1 MHFDVLKYP
10 VVFSTPGRLTDVT
23 AWHGLIPVAF
33 ALTALHRPSV
43 FVELGTHKGDSYCAF
58 CQAVAALALPTRCYA
73 VDTWEGDPHAG
84 FYDASVYED
93 LRAYHDPRY
102 GRFSTLLRMTFDQA
116 LSHFDDGEIDL
127 LHIDGLHSYEAVKH
141 DFETWLPK
149 MSRQGVVLFHDI
161 AVREKDFGV
170 WRLWE
175 EIARRYPT
183 CRFGFSHGLGI
194 AAVGEAALDGDLGAW
209 FRAGEGWERIHALF
223 AALGDR
229 WMKQDRIRV
238 LETELEGRRRELA
251 EATRRMDEEHERW
264 RRWSEEKAAEIG
276 RLQAALEEQRARAEQ
291 LQAVEG
297 QLRERDSRLQAVE
310 AQLQAVKAQ
319 LRERDSQLRE
329 TNARLQKREAVLD
342 FARRQMEIV
351 RESWL
356 WRALGRPLFPDVV
369 SEPPLSFFP
378 TMTLE
383 RTSPVQLPEGIWSG
397 AGKDWGGMR
406 RFLVPMEA
414 VGCQV
419 VRQGS
424 VLQVQAGG
432 GRLVVRLDGP
442 AKDVKLVFRIAGETP
457 LEFFVEFG
465 VLEGNVWRPLLRD
478 RVQVIPGTPTV
489 LHRHLPAAAD
499 AMAFEFPSPG
509 EVPLAQIAVIAISPL
524 ERILGP
530 VASRLRRP
538 SGKPAAG
545 NDQPQ
550 PAASDVAEPSARLVQ
565 PAESSSAD
573 PYAYMAGE
581 REASLVG
588 RRVAVLASSEGN
600 DFMAEIA
607 ATVAGAAEELGAEV
621 MRGDEHSLPDLA
633 GFDWVIVT
641 APHEFFTLGAGKR
654 WPAVLESYRD
664 RLLLFNTEQP
674 QTAWFQAAAPFFPL
688 ARAVL
693 DIHYQ
698 TAVHLRRQ
706 GFPAYFVPLGPL
718 SRSGTPQAL
727 PSHPAFEHLAPA
739 VRERLPDDYGARP
752 FDVVFVGTAS
762 PRRQAFFARHA
773 RFFAGLDTF
782 LYLPEG
788 NAPFKDG
795 QSRTLDFTAL
805 SGLVRRAKIVLN
817 VHRDEQPYLE
827 WQRMVNLGILQET
840 LVISEHCDFCPA
852 LRANGDYI
860 DLPLT
865 LIPDVCSHYLAHPE
879 EAERFAARACERLRR
894 ELPMTRVL
902 GRLLAAL
909 EEAS

>member
-1 MHFDVLKYP
+1 VKAGARNLPFPSEMHFDVLKYP
-10 VVFSTPGRLTDVT
+10 VVFSTPGRFTDVT
-23 AWHGLIPVAF
+23 AWHGLLPVAY
-33 ALTALHRPSV
+33 ALVALHRPSV

-58 CQAVAALALPTRCYA
+58 CQAVAELALPTRCYA

-84 FYDASVYED
+84 FYDATVYEE
-93 LRAYHDPRY
+93 LRGYHDPRY

-149 MSRQGVVLFHDI
+149 MSRRGVVLFHDI

-209 FRAGEGWERIHALF
+209 FGAGAEWERIHTLF

-229 WMKQDRIRV
+229 WMKQDRLRV

-251 EATRRMDEEHERW
+251 EAARRMDEEHERW
-264 RRWSEEKAAEIG
+264 RRWSGEKAAEIG

-291 LQAVEG
+291 AAAR
-297 QLRERDSRLQAVE
+297 LREQ
-310 AQLQAVKAQ
+310 
-319 LRERDSQLRE
+319 
-329 TNARLQKREAVLD
+329 EAVL
-342 FARRQMEIV
+342 ASAQRQMEIV

-356 WRALGRPLFPDVV
+356 WRAVGRYLFPAAVC
-369 SEPPLSFFP
+369 EPPVSSLP
-378 TMTLE
+378 PVKLE
-383 RTSPVQLPEGIWSG
+383 NPVPVVLPERIWSDTG
-397 AGKDWGGMR
+397 RNWGGMR
-406 RFLVPMEA
+406 HFLAPLEA
-414 VGCQV
+414 LGCRV
-419 VRQGS
+419 IRQGDA
-424 VLQVQAGG
+424 LQVQAGG

-465 VLEGNVWRPLLRD
+465 VLEEDVWRPSLRTEV
-478 RVQVIPGTPTV
+478 RVVPGRPTI
-489 LHRHLPAAAD
+489 LHLSLPETAG
-499 AMAFEFPSPG
+499 AMAFEFPSQG
-509 EVPLAQIAVIAISPL
+509 EVHFAQIAAIAVSPL
-524 ERILGP
+524 ERRVGPALARWRSLGN
-530 VASRLRRP
+530 
-538 SGKPAAG
+538 GKRDAAG
-545 NDQPQ
+545 EQPRP
-550 PAASDVAEPSARLVQ
+550 PATDG
-565 PAESSSAD
+565 D
-573 PYAYMAGE
+573 PYAYMSQD
-581 REASLVG
+581 RQVSLAG

-600 DFMAEIA
+600 RFMAEIA

-621 MRGDEHSLPDLA
+621 MRGDEHSLPDFA

-641 APHEFFTLGAGKR
+641 APHEFFTLGAGKQ
-654 WPAVLESYRD
+654 WPAILSRHRD

-688 ARAVL
+688 ARALL

-739 VRERLPDDYGARP
+739 VRERLPGDYGARP

-762 PRRQAFFARHA
+762 PRRKAFFARHA
-773 RFFAGLDTF
+773 RFFAGLNTF

-788 NAPFKDG
+788 NVPFKDG

-879 EAERFAARACERLRR
+879 EAERFALRACERLRR
-894 ELPMTRVL
+894 DLPMTRVL
-902 GRLLAAL
+902 ARLLAAL

>member
-10 VVFSTPGRLTDVT
+10 VVFSTPGRFTDVT
-23 AWHGLIPVAF
+23 AWHGLLPVAY
-33 ALTALHRPSV
+33 ALVALHRPSV

-84 FYDASVYED
+84 FYDATVYED

-149 MSRQGVVLFHDI
+149 MSRRGVVLFHDI
-161 AVREKDFGV
+161 AVREKGFGV

-194 AAVGEAALDGDLGAW
+194 AAVGDAALDGDLGAW
-209 FRAGEGWERIHALF
+209 FGAGAEWERIHALF

-229 WMKQDRIRV
+229 WMKQDRIRL

-251 EATRRMDEEHERW
+251 EAARRMDEEHERW
-264 RRWSEEKAAEIG
+264 QRWSEEKAAEIG
-276 RLQAALEEQRARAEQ
+276 RLQSALEEQQARAEQ
-291 LQAVEG
+291 ASAR
-297 QLRERDSRLQAVE
+297 LREQ
-310 AQLQAVKAQ
+310 
-319 LRERDSQLRE
+319 
-329 TNARLQKREAVLD
+329 EAVL
-342 FARRQMEIV
+342 ASAQRQMEIV

-356 WRALGRPLFPDVV
+356 WRALGRRLFPDVV

-378 TMTLE
+378 AVTLE

-419 VRQGS
+419 VRRGS

-432 GRLVVRLDGP
+432 GRLVIRLDAP
-442 AKDVKLVFRIAGETP
+442 ARDVKVVFRIAGETP

-465 VLEGNVWRPLLRD
+465 ILEGNVWRPLLRD
-478 RVQVIPGTPTV
+478 GVRVIPGTPTV
-489 LHRHLPAAAD
+489 LHRHLPATAD

-524 ERILGP
+524 ERVVGP
-530 VASRLRRP
+530 VVSRLCRP
-538 SGKPAAG
+538 GGKPAAG
-545 NDQPQ
+545 NDRPQ
-550 PAASDVAEPSARLVQ
+550 LAVSTVAESSARLVR
-565 PAESSSAD
+565 PAESPSAD
-573 PYAYMAGE
+573 PYAYMSQD
-581 REASLVG
+581 RQVSLAG

-607 ATVAGAAEELGAEV
+607 ATMAGAAEALGGEV
-621 MRGDEHSLPDLA
+621 VRGDERSLSDFD

-641 APHEFFTLGAGKR
+641 APHEFFTLGAGR
-654 WPAVLESYRD
+654 QWPAVLESYRD

-674 QTAWFQAAAPFFPL
+674 QTSWFQAAAPFFPL
-688 ARAVL
+688 ARALL

-773 RFFAGLDTF
+773 RFFAGLNTF

-795 QSRTLDFTAL
+795 QLRTLDFAAL
-805 SGLVRRAKIVLN
+805 SGLMRRAKIVLN

-865 LIPDVCSHYLAHPE
+865 LIPEACSHYLAHPE

-894 ELPMTRVL
+894 DLPMTRVL
-902 GRLLAAL
+902 ARLLAAL
-909 EEAS
+909 EETS